1 MQGSNQR
8 LRGAQTVLNSS
19 GDKIMLPA
27 GAFVKAIKKC
37 YLPKDHAFGDYDEA
51 VVTVAF
57 SQYGMVLILRSELDW
72 AL

>member
-1 MQGSNQR
+1 
-8 LRGAQTVLNSS
+8 
-19 GDKIMLPA
+19 MLPA